1 VPFLSLIPAVASG
14 VLFMLLWLGG
24 LLSRPLVVGA
34 WWGAGVCLQF
44 ILGGSIGIVSL
55 AGLLMNVALGV
66 YLSVRL
72 KTA

>member
-1 VPFLSLIPAVASG
+1 MPFLSLIPAVASG

-24 LLSRPLVVGA
+24 LLSRPLVVAA

-44 ILGGSIGIVSL
+44 ILGGSIAIVSL
-55 AGLLMNVALGV
+55 AGLLMNVTLGV

-72 KTA
+72 RTA